1 MAGQAVAPSLPAEK
15 TGIWNDVASM
25 NWSEFRPIE
34 ALACVPAIISLITF
48 GLALG
53 DMTAALAASSGALV
67 VGFGAFQQDFRHP
80 AEPMLLVSVGM
91 SLSAGIGTLAH
102 ASLPLDLTCV
112 ALWGFGLG
120 LMNIVG
126 RGPGWLALQG
136 STALVIA
143 AAFPATPVYAAWRF
157 ILVLAGGAVQLA
169 IVLAIRWLAPGHLF
183 APATNA
189 SFTVRSI
196 LSQIRDMIASRAPGL
211 GHAIAMAL
219 AVSAANLLYRM
230 LDMPNGYWVPMTV
243 LLILRP
249 AARET
254 AARALARL
262 AGTLCGAGL
271 LTLLMAFLRPPV
283 PVLVG
288 LIAATAWT
296 CYAFLRVN
304 YAIQSLAITMYVVL
318 LFAIAGLPEPLV
330 ALHRAVATLLGG
342 VIALLA
348 HLVGI
353 AAMRFRRRHD
363 TV

>member
-1 MAGQAVAPSLPAEK
+1 MAGQAVAPPPPAK
-15 TGIWNDVASM
+15 NTGIWNDVASTK
-25 NWSEFRPIE
+25 WSEFRPGE
-34 ALACVPAIISLITF
+34 ALACVPAIIPLTTF
-48 GLALG
+48 GLVLG

-67 VGFGAFQQDFRHP
+67 VGFGAFQQDFRDP

-91 SLSAGIGTLAH
+91 SISAGIGTLVH

-143 AAFPATPVYAAWRF
+143 AAFPATQVYAAWRF

-169 IVLAIRWLAPGHLF
+169 VVLALRWLAPGHLF
-183 APATNA
+183 APAANA
-189 SFTVRSI
+189 SFTVGSI
-196 LSQIRDMIASRAPGL
+196 LSQVRGMIAGRAPGL
-211 GHAIAMAL
+211 GHAVTLAL
-219 AVSAANLLYRM
+219 AVSAAELLYRV

-262 AGTLCGAGL
+262 VGTLCGAGL
-271 LTLLMAFLRPPV
+271 LTLLMALLRPAV

-304 YAIQSLAITMYVVL
+304 YAILSLAITMYVVL
-318 LFAIAGLPEPLV
+318 LSAIAGLPEPLV

-353 AAMRFRRRHD
+353 GAMQFRRRHRG
-363 TV
+363 